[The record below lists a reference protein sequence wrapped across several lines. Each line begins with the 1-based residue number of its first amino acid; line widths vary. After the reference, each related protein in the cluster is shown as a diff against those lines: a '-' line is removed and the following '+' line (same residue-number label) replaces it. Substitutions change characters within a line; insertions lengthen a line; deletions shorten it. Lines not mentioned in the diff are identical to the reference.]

1 MHEEHADLIRRRWRR
16 EGGKTQVSMPAASH
30 SMHRY
35 VERHTMSVTRRRTQH
50 SWPRS
55 VHRRQEMVVVGGVI
69 LWEYHTIGEDNWM
82 MMMV

>member
-1 MHEEHADLIRRRWRR
+1 
-16 EGGKTQVSMPAASH
+16 MPAASH

-35 VERHTMSVTRRRTQH
+35 VERHTMSVTLRRTQH

-55 VHRRQEMVVVGGVI
+55 VHRRQEMVLVGGVI
-69 LWEYHTIGEDNWM
+69 LWEDTIGGDYWM